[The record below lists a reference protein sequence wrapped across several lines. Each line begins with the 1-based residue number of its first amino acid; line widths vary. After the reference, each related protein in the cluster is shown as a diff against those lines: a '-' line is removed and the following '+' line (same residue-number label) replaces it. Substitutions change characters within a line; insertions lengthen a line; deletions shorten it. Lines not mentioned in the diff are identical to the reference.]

1 MVALIDLPQWP
12 TGTVAILVT
21 AGGPPHAIPVSAVLR
36 AGPDRILLGLARR
49 RESLTRLRS
58 DPRVT
63 VAVCAPDVAL
73 SADGTAMV
81 VDEHLTDAVVAVE
94 VQVHTV
100 HDHRRATFALH
111 AGVAWEWT
119 DEDAERADGEVR
131 AALRRLAT

>member
-1 MVALIDLPQWP
+1 MVAPIDLPSWP
-12 TGTVAILVT
+12 PGTVAILVT
-21 AGGPPHAIPVSAVLR
+21 AGDPPHAIPVSAVLR

-49 RESLTRLRS
+49 RESLTRLRR

-73 SADGTAMV
+73 SADGTATV
-81 VDEHLTDAVVAVE
+81 VDERLTEAVVAIAVH
-94 VQVHTV
+94 VHTV
-100 HDHRRATFALH
+100 HDHRRPTFALH

-131 AALRRLAT
+131 AALLRLAS